1 MKRKYKATSVVVI
14 LLSVF
19 LIMSCSSTGN
29 NAEEP
34 YKPVSSKVNET
45 VETPAEVAS
54 HNKAPEAKKVEV
66 PRFGIISFTGDY
78 LVVAVNGYNVV
89 LNIDGGTFKENAYK
103 SYSELVASEPSVVP
117 LPSLEKKGNLRNVW
131 QNEKGEVIEE
141 LKVSDLSSDIVL
153 KAKWVE
159 DIKEEEVVPES
170 AEVKEPSEVDVP
182 AEVEEP
188 VSETTT
194 VEEKANSTP
203 YSLLSV
209 DSSCIEVMINGY
221 KVTLNLS
228 DGILPY
234 GIIDEYVAIAES
246 NPSVVPLPTLTRSG
260 YEKYSWTDEEG
271 KTVTELDIASL
282 SSDVTFTA
290 HRGSTIKY
298 PLTYDEEGVLFEE
311 KPEEVVIVAAE
322 EPLEPANEEAPEEKV
337 SPYKDFYTVE
347 DSFPIPVPERYG
359 YDFVG
364 WILDGQKSYEA
375 DKDAEITLG
384 STGAKDF
391 VAVWNPD
398 VPTITYIL
406 NGGEFSQEERTSF
419 IFGEKPF
426 TIENP
431 VREHYVFVGW
441 IVNGNEEEALK
452 DYVVDTGNAQDITLE
467 AVWILKDYTIVYDE
481 EGVLFQEKPLEVVP
495 EEKEEVIVPKNPV
508 TYTVEDEFELINP
521 TKYGYVFR
529 GWIAN
534 GEPSYMA
541 RPIYSVLKG
550 SSGDKVFVAVWSPLT
565 VPVYYNLNGGSAVNR
580 TSYTFGEKAF
590 ALNAPVKEH
599 YEFKGWR
606 TSRDEEPK
614 KDYTVNTERAETLV
628 LEAVWTPVEYEIV
641 YNLNGGVFPEYPENP
656 TSLTVED
663 DTFTIINPTREG
675 YDFKGWKIEVTSPSY
690 GPLYV
695 LDLSNGDS
703 VFKFEVYPEST
714 VFKFSSDTKVG
725 ENLDKLIQSINDE
738 YPKFTSTWTYD
749 NIEGGILVKY
759 PEGNAEYVKTYLEE
773 ELQASFPSLTIASGS
788 YGERVLTALW
798 EPSVYSIT
806 YDRNGI
812 VYTPPVEEEPS
823 NPAFYTVLDQF
834 TIINPER
841 PGYTF
846 LGWIREG
853 ETQDKA
859 RSMYEVKLGSTGD
872 LSLIPVWEKNVY
884 DITYVMNGGEIPENA
899 PSTFSYGDEEV
910 HLKAPKRENYVF
922 IGWKDSEEA
931 SPVKKYVIQ
940 SDLDKDLTLEA
951 VWTPEEYYI
960 SYYLGGGKLKDG
972 KSNSSSYTIES
983 EDFIL
988 NVPERDYYVFKGW
1001 KEYGQH
1007 DSEAAKEYKVVASEA
1022 RDLILVAVW
1031 EPVVYSISYV
1041 DDGYYKYDI
1050 VNPTSYTVESEDLYI
1065 AGPYKDGYDFLGWVV
1080 AGDRTAKINNPMVI
1094 ESGSHGDLK
1103 LFAEYQV
1110 SIVPVGV
1117 VTDLQL
1123 QKVVYGKNGIIRPD
1137 WVVKVPESNGV
1148 HYEKGYAQ
1156 GSDFY
1161 ETYLEA
1167 VKAAKASYAYWI
1179 NTNIELTDKNVNNV
1193 AYDSKAFSN
1202 TISLSTIEVVEY
1214 WEDTEGGIWVLVR

>member
-170 AEVKEPSEVDVP
+170 AEVKEPSEV
-182 AEVEEP
+182 EEP
-188 VSETTT
+188 VSETTA

-203 YSLLSV
+203 YSLISV

-234 GIIDEYVAIAES
+234 GIFDEYVAIAES

-529 GWIAN
+529 GWIEN

-590 ALNAPVKEH
+590 ALNAPVREH

-614 KDYTVNTERAETLV
+614 KDYTVDTERAETLV

-738 YPKFTSTWTYD
+738 YPKLTSTWTYD
-749 NIEGGILVKY
+749 NIDGGILVKY

-859 RSMYEVKLGSTGD
+859 RSIYEVKLGSTGD

-922 IGWKDSEEA
+922 IGWKDSEDA

-940 SDLDKDLTLEA
+940 SDLDKDLNLEA
-951 VWTPEEYYI
+951 VWTPEKYYI
-960 SYYLGGGKLKDG
+960 SYYLAGGKLKDG

>member
-170 AEVKEPSEVDVP
+170 AEVKEPS
-182 AEVEEP
+182 EVEEP

-529 GWIAN
+529 GWIEN

-565 VPVYYNLNGGSAVNR
+565 VPVYYNLNGGSADNR
-580 TSYTFGEKAF
+580 TSYTFGEEAF
-590 ALNAPVKEH
+590 ALNAPVREH

-614 KDYTVNTERAETLV
+614 KDYTMNTERAETLV
-628 LEAVWTPVEYEIV
+628 LEAVWAPVEYEIV
-641 YNLNGGVFPEYPENP
+641 YNLNGGAFPEYPENP

-725 ENLDKLIQSINDE
+725 ENLDKLIQSIKDE
-738 YPKFTSTWTYD
+738 YPKLTSTWTYD
-749 NIEGGILVKY
+749 NIDGGILVKY

-972 KSNSSSYTIES
+972 KSNSSFYTVES

-1001 KEYGQH
+1001 KEYDQH

-1148 HYEKGYAQ
+1148 HYEKGYAK

>member
-45 VETPAEVAS
+45 VETPVEVAS

-170 AEVKEPSEVDVP
+170 AEVKEPSEV
-182 AEVEEP
+182 EEP
-188 VSETTT
+188 VSETTA

-246 NPSVVPLPTLTRSG
+246 HPSVVPLPTLTRSG

-529 GWIAN
+529 GWIEN

-590 ALNAPVKEH
+590 ALNAPVREH

-614 KDYTVNTERAETLV
+614 KDYTVDTERAETLV

-749 NIEGGILVKY
+749 NIEGGILVEY

-859 RSMYEVKLGSTGD
+859 RSIYEVKLGSTGD

-972 KSNSSSYTIES
+972 KSNSSFYTVES

-1001 KEYGQH
+1001 KEYDQH

-1148 HYEKGYAQ
+1148 HYAKGYAR

>member
-89 LNIDGGTFKENAYK
+89 LNIDGGTFNENAYK
-103 SYSELVASEPSVVP
+103 SYSELVASEPSIVP

-170 AEVKEPSEVDVP
+170 AEVKEPSEV
-182 AEVEEP
+182 EKP
-188 VSETTT
+188 VSETTA

-234 GIIDEYVAIAES
+234 GIVDEYVAIGES

-467 AVWILKDYTIVYDE
+467 AVWILKDYTIVYD
-481 EGVLFQEKPLEVVP
+481 
-495 EEKEEVIVPKNPV
+495 
-508 TYTVEDEFELINP
+508 
-521 TKYGYVFR
+521 
-529 GWIAN
+529 
-534 GEPSYMA
+534 
-541 RPIYSVLKG
+541 
-550 SSGDKVFVAVWSPLT
+550 
-565 VPVYYNLNGGSAVNR
+565 
-580 TSYTFGEKAF
+580 
-590 ALNAPVKEH
+590 
-599 YEFKGWR
+599 
-606 TSRDEEPK
+606 
-614 KDYTVNTERAETLV
+614 
-628 LEAVWTPVEYEIV
+628 
-641 YNLNGGVFPEYPENP
+641 
-656 TSLTVED
+656 
-663 DTFTIINPTREG
+663 
-675 YDFKGWKIEVTSPSY
+675 
-690 GPLYV
+690 
-695 LDLSNGDS
+695 
-703 VFKFEVYPEST
+703 
-714 VFKFSSDTKVG
+714 
-725 ENLDKLIQSINDE
+725 
-738 YPKFTSTWTYD
+738 
-749 NIEGGILVKY
+749 
-759 PEGNAEYVKTYLEE
+759 
-773 ELQASFPSLTIASGS
+773 
-788 YGERVLTALW
+788 
-798 EPSVYSIT
+798 
-806 YDRNGI
+806 
-812 VYTPPVEEEPS
+812 
-823 NPAFYTVLDQF
+823 
-834 TIINPER
+834 
-841 PGYTF
+841 
-846 LGWIREG
+846 
-853 ETQDKA
+853 
-859 RSMYEVKLGSTGD
+859 
-872 LSLIPVWEKNVY
+872 
-884 DITYVMNGGEIPENA
+884 
-899 PSTFSYGDEEV
+899 
-910 HLKAPKRENYVF
+910 
-922 IGWKDSEEA
+922 
-931 SPVKKYVIQ
+931 
-940 SDLDKDLTLEA
+940 
-951 VWTPEEYYI
+951 
-960 SYYLGGGKLKDG
+960 
-972 KSNSSSYTIES
+972 
-983 EDFIL
+983 
-988 NVPERDYYVFKGW
+988 
-1001 KEYGQH
+1001 
-1007 DSEAAKEYKVVASEA
+1007 
-1022 RDLILVAVW
+1022 
-1031 EPVVYSISYV
+1031 
-1041 DDGYYKYDI
+1041 
-1050 VNPTSYTVESEDLYI
+1050 
-1065 AGPYKDGYDFLGWVV
+1065 
-1080 AGDRTAKINNPMVI
+1080 
-1094 ESGSHGDLK
+1094 
-1103 LFAEYQV
+1103 
-1110 SIVPVGV
+1110 
-1117 VTDLQL
+1117 
-1123 QKVVYGKNGIIRPD
+1123 
-1137 WVVKVPESNGV
+1137 
-1148 HYEKGYAQ
+1148 
-1156 GSDFY
+1156 
-1161 ETYLEA
+1161 
-1167 VKAAKASYAYWI
+1167 
-1179 NTNIELTDKNVNNV
+1179 
-1193 AYDSKAFSN
+1193 
-1202 TISLSTIEVVEY
+1202 
-1214 WEDTEGGIWVLVR
+1214 

>member
-89 LNIDGGTFKENAYK
+89 LNIDGGTFNENAYK
-103 SYSELVASEPSVVP
+103 SYSELVASEPSIVP

-170 AEVKEPSEVDVP
+170 AEVKEPSEV
-182 AEVEEP
+182 EKP
-188 VSETTT
+188 VSETTA

-529 GWIAN
+529 GWIEN

-565 VPVYYNLNGGSAVNR
+565 VPVYYNLNGGSADNR
-580 TSYTFGEKAF
+580 TSYTFGEEAF
-590 ALNAPVKEH
+590 ALNAPVREH

-614 KDYTVNTERAETLV
+614 KDYTMNTERAETLV
-628 LEAVWTPVEYEIV
+628 LEAVWAPVEYEIV
-641 YNLNGGVFPEYPENP
+641 YNLNGGAFPEYPENP

-725 ENLDKLIQSINDE
+725 ENLDKLIQSIKDE
-738 YPKFTSTWTYD
+738 YPKLTSTWTYD
-749 NIEGGILVKY
+749 NIDGGILVKY

-812 VYTPPVEEEPS
+812 VYTSPVEEEPS

-972 KSNSSSYTIES
+972 KSNSSFYTVES

-1001 KEYGQH
+1001 KEYDQH

>member
-89 LNIDGGTFKENAYK
+89 LNIDGGTFNENAYK
-103 SYSELVASEPSVVP
+103 SYSELVASEPSIVP

-170 AEVKEPSEVDVP
+170 AEVKEPSEV
-182 AEVEEP
+182 EKP
-188 VSETTT
+188 VSETTA

-234 GIIDEYVAIAES
+234 GIVDEYVAIGES

-529 GWIAN
+529 GWIEN

-565 VPVYYNLNGGSAVNR
+565 VPVYYNLNGGSADNR
-580 TSYTFGEKAF
+580 TSYTFGEEAF
-590 ALNAPVKEH
+590 ALNAPVREH

-614 KDYTVNTERAETLV
+614 KDYTMNTERAETLV
-628 LEAVWTPVEYEIV
+628 LEAVWAPVEYEIV
-641 YNLNGGVFPEYPENP
+641 YNLNGGAFPEYPENP

-725 ENLDKLIQSINDE
+725 ENLDKLIQSIKDE
-738 YPKFTSTWTYD
+738 YPKLTSTWTYD
-749 NIEGGILVKY
+749 NIDGGILVKY

-812 VYTPPVEEEPS
+812 VYTSPVEEEPS

-972 KSNSSSYTIES
+972 KSNSSFYTVES

-1001 KEYGQH
+1001 KEYDQH

>member
-170 AEVKEPSEVDVP
+170 AEVKEPSEV
-182 AEVEEP
+182 EKP
-188 VSETTT
+188 VSETTA

-234 GIIDEYVAIAES
+234 GIVDEYVAIGES

-529 GWIAN
+529 GWIEN

-565 VPVYYNLNGGSAVNR
+565 VPVYYNLNGGSADNR
-580 TSYTFGEKAF
+580 TSYTFGEEAF
-590 ALNAPVKEH
+590 ALNAPVREH

-614 KDYTVNTERAETLV
+614 KDYTMNTERAETLV
-628 LEAVWTPVEYEIV
+628 LEAVWAPVEYEIV

-725 ENLDKLIQSINDE
+725 ENLDKLIQSIKDE
-738 YPKFTSTWTYD
+738 YPKLTSTWTYD
-749 NIEGGILVKY
+749 NIDGGILVKY

-972 KSNSSSYTIES
+972 KSNSSFYTVES

-1001 KEYGQH
+1001 KEYDQH

>member
-170 AEVKEPSEVDVP
+170 AEVKEPSEV
-182 AEVEEP
+182 EKP
-188 VSETTT
+188 VSETTA

-234 GIIDEYVAIAES
+234 GIVDEYVAIGES

-529 GWIAN
+529 GWIEN

-565 VPVYYNLNGGSAVNR
+565 VPVYYNLNGGSADNR
-580 TSYTFGEKAF
+580 TSYTFGEEAF
-590 ALNAPVKEH
+590 ALNAPVREH

-614 KDYTVNTERAETLV
+614 KDYTMNTERAETLV
-628 LEAVWTPVEYEIV
+628 LEAVWAPVEYEIV
-641 YNLNGGVFPEYPENP
+641 YNLNGGAFPEYPENP

-725 ENLDKLIQSINDE
+725 ENLDKLIQSIKDE
-738 YPKFTSTWTYD
+738 YPKLTSTWTYD
-749 NIEGGILVKY
+749 NIDGGILVKY

-951 VWTPEEYYI
+951 VWTPEKYCI

-972 KSNSSSYTIES
+972 KSNSSFYTVES

-1001 KEYGQH
+1001 KEYDQH

>member
-54 HNKAPEAKKVEV
+54 HNKAPEAKKVEI

-529 GWIAN
+529 GWIEN

-565 VPVYYNLNGGSAVNR
+565 VPVYYNLNGGSADNR
-580 TSYTFGEKAF
+580 TSYTFGEEAF
-590 ALNAPVKEH
+590 ALNAPVREH

-614 KDYTVNTERAETLV
+614 KDYTVDTERAETLV

-725 ENLDKLIQSINDE
+725 ENLDKLIQSIKDE
-738 YPKFTSTWTYD
+738 YPKLTSTWTYD
-749 NIEGGILVKY
+749 NIDGGILVKY

-812 VYTPPVEEEPS
+812 VYTSPVEEEPS

-951 VWTPEEYYI
+951 VWTPEKYCI

-972 KSNSSSYTIES
+972 KSNSSFYTVES

-1001 KEYGQH
+1001 KEYDQH

-1110 SIVPVGV
+1110 STVPVGV

-1148 HYEKGYAQ
+1148 HYAKGYAQ